1 MSSSNSSTD
10 PKNETKNI
18 KIQGGAEIFGGEIRQ
33 KKSTRSSRVKR
44 SSQILVPKKSDE
56 GPAFSSVPTPSSV
69 VGVVGGDSKQV
80 KKSQPAQP
88 VQPQPAQ
95 PQPAQPQPT
104 HLQSQ
109 TQPLKVILKKNQDQ
123 SKKVFLKPKKHNQEI
138 KNHTRKSRKVTLGIH
153 GLKKRLTKAQ
163 NIRKSLASRPIEELK
178 KELVMKGILKAG
190 SKTPDDLVR
199 QIAGDAEI
207 VKGNLL

>member
-1 MSSSNSSTD
+1 MSSSSSSTD

-18 KIQGGAEIFGGEIRQ
+18 KIQGGAEIFGVEARQ
-33 KKSTRSSRVKR
+33 KKTTRSSRAKR
-44 SSQILVPKKSDE
+44 TSQILVPKKSDE
-56 GPAFSSVPTPSSV
+56 GPAFTPVPTPSSV
-69 VGVVGGDSKQV
+69 VGGAESKQV
-80 KKSQPAQP
+80 KKIQPP
-88 VQPQPAQ
+88 P
-95 PQPAQPQPT
+95 
-104 HLQSQ
+104 QSQ
-109 TQPLKVILKKNQDQ
+109 SQGQLQQPPSQQLKVILKKSQEQN
-123 SKKVFLKPKKHNQEI
+123 KKVLLKPKKHSQEV

-163 NIRKSLASRPIEELK
+163 NIRKSLANRPIEELK
-178 KELVMKGILKAG
+178 KELITKGILKAG